1 MLLIFFSKYAWVVL
15 LKHENGI
22 IVTNI
27 FQKLLQES
35 NRKPNKTWVGK
46 DCEFCNKSLKSLL
59 QDNDIEIYND
69 GKSIVAEGFIRTSK
83 NKIYKYVNSIFS

>member
-1 MLLIFFSKYAWVVL
+1 MLLIFFSKYAWVAL
-15 LKHENGI
+15 LKHDKGI

-46 DCEFCNKSLKSLL
+46 DCEFCNKSFKSLL
-59 QDNDIEIYND
+59 QDNDIEMYND
-69 GKSIVAEGFIRTSK
+69 GKSVVAVVAQRTKFTNIRIQYS
-83 NKIYKYVNSIFS
+83 VS